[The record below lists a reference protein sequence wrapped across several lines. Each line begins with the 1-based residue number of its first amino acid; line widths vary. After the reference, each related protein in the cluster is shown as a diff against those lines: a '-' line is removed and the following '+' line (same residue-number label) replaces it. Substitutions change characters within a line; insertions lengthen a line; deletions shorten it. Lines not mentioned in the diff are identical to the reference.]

1 VAIGKEGT
9 IYLLNRDNLG
19 HFCSSCTKDA
29 QIVEEIHNFA
39 PETGALVYW
48 NNAIY
53 TSGAGSP
60 IKVLGLNKGLLSRTA
75 IAQSKLTTQGHSPI
89 ISADETTEA
98 VFWQMSGLYLEAF
111 DARPW

>member
-1 VAIGKEGT
+1 MVAIGKEGT
-9 IYLLNRDNLG
+9 IFLLNRDNMG

-29 QIVEEIHNFA
+29 QIVEEIPNFA
-39 PETGALVYW
+39 PETGALFYW

-75 IAQSKLTTQGHSPI
+75 IAQSKLTTQGLADYLSGRNYR
-89 ISADETTEA
+89 SGFLADEWA
-98 VFWQMSGLYLEAF
+98 VSGGL
-111 DARPW
+111 